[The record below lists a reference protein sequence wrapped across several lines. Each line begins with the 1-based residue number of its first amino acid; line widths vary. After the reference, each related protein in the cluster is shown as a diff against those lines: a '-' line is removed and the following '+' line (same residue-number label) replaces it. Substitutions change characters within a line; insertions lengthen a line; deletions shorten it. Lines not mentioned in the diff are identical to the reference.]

1 MKIELVES
9 TLVFTTLQLTKK
21 NTHYISQK
29 LITLLQ
35 LRIHR

>member
-9 TLVFTTLQLTKK
+9 TLIYNIQLTKK

-29 LITLLQ
+29 LIT
-35 LRIHR
+35 HTTTKNS